1 MFDKLHV
8 LPPEKVSNIEE
19 TIQAIDKMFE
29 YYKNPSE
36 EDIKK
41 HRDRIAAEIEE

>member
-1 MFDKLHV
+1 
-8 LPPEKVSNIEE
+8 
-19 TIQAIDKMFE
+19 MFE

-41 HRDRIAAEIEE
+41 HRDRIAAEIEEEKERRRYR